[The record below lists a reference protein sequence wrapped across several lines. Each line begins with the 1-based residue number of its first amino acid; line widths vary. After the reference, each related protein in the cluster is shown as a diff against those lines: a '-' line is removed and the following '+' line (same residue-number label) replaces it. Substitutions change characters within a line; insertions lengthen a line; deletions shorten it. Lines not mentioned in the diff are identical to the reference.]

1 MDRQQIDGI
10 DVQNASIAVSD
21 LVGKCDIKYD
31 LHVEGWG
38 VAYRLLANGNL
49 RRLFNHLVELNSMTN
64 TLTVLI
70 PCKNERRN
78 IRPCV
83 ESVEDLAQEILVA
96 DSGSTDG
103 TLDLVRSIKGC
114 RVIEREYVNSANFKN
129 WAIPQASGEW
139 ILLLDADERLTPS
152 LVQEIRS
159 VLNATSESIDG
170 YSIARL
176 NHYLGHR
183 IKRCGWD
190 TDRVIRLF
198 RRNVSRY
205 AERWVHA
212 ELTLDPTRVRTL
224 REPMLHYTTWT
235 TDQYVEKLNRYA
247 YWSALNARG
256 ESKRSR
262 ALGFISLMTVAPLRF
277 IQLYFIRLGFLDG
290 VPGFQVCMFAAFYS
304 FLKKA
309 KIWEQSY
316 AMEQPDPEALPNM
329 PRIESQSRRRS
340 A

>member
-1 MDRQQIDGI
+1 M
-10 DVQNASIAVSD
+10 SD
-21 LVGKCDIKYD
+21 LVAKCDINYD
-31 LHVEGWG
+31 LHAAGWRA
-38 VAYRLLANGNL
+38 AYRLLACADY
-49 RRLFNHLVELNSMTN
+49 RRLFNHLIETISMTYS
-64 TLTVLI
+64 LTVLI

-78 IRPCV
+78 IRSCI
-83 ESVEDLAQEILVA
+83 ESVEDLAHEILVA

-103 TLDLVRSIKGC
+103 TLDIVRSIKGC

-129 WAIPQASGEW
+129 WAIPQARGEW

-152 LVQEIRS
+152 LVQEIRC
-159 VLNATSESIDG
+159 VLYATSDSVDG

-176 NHYLGHR
+176 NHYLGYR

-198 RRNVSRY
+198 RRDDSRY
-205 AERWVHA
+205 AERWVHS
-212 ELTLDPTRVRTL
+212 ELTLDPVRVRAMS
-224 REPMLHYTTWT
+224 EPMLHFTTWT

-247 YWSALNARG
+247 YWSALNARN
-256 ESKRSR
+256 ESKRSNS
-262 ALGFISLMTVAPLRF
+262 LGFISLMTVAPLRF
-277 IQLYFIRLGFLDG
+277 IQLYFFRFGFLDG

-309 KIWEQSY
+309 KIWEQRY
-316 AMEQPDPEALPNM
+316 AIEQPDPEELPTN
-329 PRIESQSRRRS
+329 PQIDGRSRRRS